1 MTRPAS
7 SQSTDPASPPSP
19 TAAVLDEALRRA
31 QAKLEAAFVAIQV
44 DGGISR
50 SLLREIPGAK
60 VLEDLWR
67 HGGAGL
73 LEQVRSARD
82 GKIGTNRLRGERNGP
97 VCGKLLGAA
106 VRDAGGAFL
115 GILVAVRTVEQP
127 KFGPDESHQMLELAR
142 EVAKC
147 FGSHANALL
156 SWSTFEERVRAQ
168 ESVEGSAPGCILYGD
183 VDQLHVLN
191 KLAGLAA
198 GDQAIAAVGVALQ
211 EQPLPEGACV
221 CHLSG
226 DRFAV
231 YAPKSSLSQARR
243 MAEQLCRIVSERCAM
258 IGGLRTRLSIS
269 FGVASIPPADHQLTQ
284 ALAAAEAACRAAKDR
299 GRGRVELYQDTD
311 LSIVQRNNDVLAANR
326 LRKALEAERI
336 GIVAQPLVPL
346 GTRSTT
352 EYFEL
357 LVRLVSET
365 GTFVSPQHFMSAALR
380 YQLLID
386 LDRVVLMRVF
396 ERLRGYR
403 QPLDHPVRFS
413 LNLSGPSI
421 GNPDF
426 LEWLSSNIGPGSIPG
441 EWLQFE
447 ITETAAVA
455 NVSQTQTLIRHLRA
469 RGCEFALDDFG
480 TGVSSLAY
488 LKAFDVSML
497 KLDGSFTRDL
507 LTNARS
513 ESLVRGLTQLSR
525 AMGIQTV
532 AECVETEV
540 VRQKL
545 TELGVD
551 RAQGFLFGQPVP
563 LESILSAPSVVPA
576 TTAAAPE
583 SESPV
588 TATAAPPANT
598 PATPV
603 AVAAPA
609 PPVTATAPPATATQ
623 HASDAASPDATSSTL
638 VPVITASVE
647 T

>member
-1 MTRPAS
+1 MSRPAS
-7 SQSTDPASPPSP
+7 FQATDRASPPPP

-31 QAKLEAAFVAIQV
+31 QAKLESAFVAIQV
-44 DGGISR
+44 EGGISR

-73 LEQVRSARD
+73 LEQVRAAPD
-82 GKIGTNRLRGERNGP
+82 GKIGTNRLRGERGGP
-97 VCGKLLGAA
+97 ICGKLLGAA
-106 VRDAGGAFL
+106 LRDAGGAFL
-115 GILVAVRTVEQP
+115 GILVAIRTVEQP
-127 KFGPDESHQMLELAR
+127 KFGPDESHHIVEVAG

-147 FGSHANALL
+147 FGAPANSLL
-156 SWSTFEERVRAQ
+156 SWSTFEERARTQ
-168 ESVEGSAPGCILYGD
+168 ESTEGATPGCILYGD

-211 EQPLPEGACV
+211 EQPMPEGACV

-231 YAPKSSLSQARR
+231 YVPKCSLSQARR
-243 MAEQLCRIVSERCAM
+243 MAEQLCRIVGERCAM

-299 GRGRVELYQDTD
+299 GRGRVEVYQDTD

-346 GTRSTT
+346 ATDSQTQ
-352 EYFEL
+352 YFEL

-396 ERLRGYR
+396 ERLRSYKE
-403 QPLDHPVRFS
+403 QPNRPVRFS
-413 LNLSGPSI
+413 LNLAGPSI

-426 LEWLSSNIGPGSIPG
+426 LEWLSSNIGPSSIPG

-545 TELGVD
+545 AELGVD

-563 LESILSAPSVVPA
+563 FESVLSAPSVPPA
-576 TTAAAPE
+576 SAPAASAPAATAPAGTPPSGTE
-583 SESPV
+583 
-588 TATAAPPANT
+588 TAAPPPA
-598 PATPV
+598 ATP
-603 AVAAPA
+603 
-609 PPVTATAPPATATQ
+609 PPATATER
-623 HASDAASPDATSSTL
+623 ASDAPPPDATSSTL
-638 VPVITASVE
+638 VPVITAPVE

>member
-1 MTRPAS
+1 MARPAS
-7 SQSTDPASPPSP
+7 LPSTSPASPLPP
-19 TAAVLDEALRRA
+19 TPAVLEEALKRA
-31 QAKLEAAFVAIQV
+31 QGKLDAAFVALQV
-44 DGGISR
+44 EGGISR
-50 SLLREIPGAK
+50 TLLRDLPGAR

-67 HGGAGL
+67 HGADGL
-73 LEQVRSARD
+73 LEQVRVAPD

-97 VCGKLLGAA
+97 VCGKLVGVALRDGA
-106 VRDAGGAFL
+106 GTLL
-115 GILVAVRTVEQP
+115 GILVAVRTAEQP
-127 KFGPDESHQMLELAR
+127 KFGPDESHQIVEFAR
-142 EVAKC
+142 EIVKLL
-147 FGSHANALL
+147 GSSSTALL
-156 SWSTFEERVRAQ
+156 TWSAFEQHSRKH
-168 ESVEGSAPGCILYGD
+168 ESSEGATPGCILYGD

-191 KLAGLAA
+191 KLAGLTA
-198 GDQAIAAVGVALQ
+198 GDQAIAAVGAALQ
-211 EQPLPEGACV
+211 EQALPDGSGV
-221 CHLSG
+221 CHISG

-231 YAPKSSLSQARR
+231 YLPKASLSQGRR
-243 MAEQLCRIVSERCAM
+243 LAEQLCRTVSERCAV

-269 FGVASIPPADHQLTQ
+269 FGVASIPPADHELTQ

-299 GRGRVELYQDTD
+299 GRGRVEVYQDSD
-311 LSIVQRNNDVLAANR
+311 FSIVQRNDDVLAANR
-326 LRKALEAERI
+326 LRKALETERI

-346 GTRSTT
+346 TTDSGTP
-352 EYFEL
+352 YYEL

-386 LDRVVLMRVF
+386 LDRAVLMRVF
-396 ERLRGYR
+396 ERLRAAHR
-403 QPLDHPVRFS
+403 EHPSRVVRFS

-426 LEWLSSNIGPGSIPG
+426 LEWLSANVGPSSVPG

-447 ITETAAVA
+447 ITETSAVA

-507 LTNARS
+507 LTDSRS
-513 ESLVRGLTQLSR
+513 ESLVRGLAQLSR

-540 VRQKL
+540 ARQRL

-563 LESILSAPSVVPA
+563 LESILTVPA
-576 TTAAAPE
+576 GEQGAPAEAAAAP
-583 SESPV
+583 
-588 TATAAPPANT
+588 AAPVKP
-598 PATPV
+598 
-603 AVAAPA
+603 
-609 PPVTATAPPATATQ
+609 
-623 HASDAASPDATSSTL
+623 
-638 VPVITASVE
+638 
-647 T
+647 

>member
-7 SQSTDPASPPSP
+7 LQSTDPASPLAPA
-19 TAAVLDEALRRA
+19 TAVLDEALRRT
-31 QAKLEAAFVAIQV
+31 QAKLEAALVAIQV

-50 SLLREIPGAK
+50 SLLRDMPGAK

-67 HGGAGL
+67 HGAAGL

-82 GKIGTNRLRGERNGP
+82 SKIGTNRLRGERNGP

-106 VRDAGGAFL
+106 LRDASGAFL
-115 GILVAVRTVEQP
+115 GIVVAARTVEQP
-127 KFGPDESHQMLELAR
+127 KFGPDESHQIVELAR

-147 FGSHANALL
+147 FGSPGSALL
-156 SWSTFEERVRAQ
+156 TWSVFEERTRAQ
-168 ESVEGSAPGCILYGD
+168 EDLEGTTPGCILYGD

-221 CHLSG
+221 CHISG

-231 YAPKSSLSQARR
+231 YVPKSSLSQTRR

-269 FGVASIPPADHQLTQ
+269 FGVAMIPPVDQHLTQ

-299 GRGRVELYQDTD
+299 GRGRVEVYQDTD
-311 LSIVQRNNDVLAANR
+311 LSIVQRNDDVLAANR
-326 LRKALEAERI
+326 LRKALETERI
-336 GIVAQPLVPL
+336 GIVAQPLVAL
-346 GTRSTT
+346 AGQSQM

-396 ERLRGYR
+396 ERLRTAYKE
-403 QPLDHPVRFS
+403 QPNRPIRFS

-426 LEWLSSNIGPGSIPG
+426 LEWLSSNIGPSSIPG

-540 VRQKL
+540 ARVKL

-563 LESILSAPSVVPA
+563 LESILSPFPAPS
-576 TTAAAPE
+576 
-583 SESPV
+583 
-588 TATAAPPANT
+588 AAPPKDAAALPKDT
-598 PATPV
+598 SAPPKDASHVASADAQSGVPV
-603 AVAAPA
+603 ASTGAPTEAAA
-609 PPVTATAPPATATQ
+609 
-623 HASDAASPDATSSTL
+623 ASDTTSSTL
-638 VPVITASVE
+638 VPVITAPAE

>member
-1 MTRPAS
+1 MARPAS
-7 SQSTDPASPPSP
+7 LQPTGTASPLPP
-19 TAAVLDEALRRA
+19 TTAVLDEALRRA
-31 QAKLEAAFVAIQV
+31 QEKLGAAFVAIQV
-44 DGGISR
+44 QGGLSR
-50 SLLREIPGAK
+50 TLLHEVPGVR

-67 HGGAGL
+67 HGASGL
-73 LEQVRSARD
+73 LEQVRSAPD

-97 VCGKLLGAA
+97 ICGKLVGVAL
-106 VRDAGGAFL
+106 RDGGGTL
-115 GILVAVRTVEQP
+115 IGILVAVRTVEQP
-127 KFGPDESHQMLELAR
+127 KFGPDESHQMLEIAR
-142 EVAKC
+142 EIAKL
-147 FGSHANALL
+147 FGSEANALL
-156 SWSTFEERVRAQ
+156 TWSAFAEHSRKQ
-168 ESVEGSAPGCILYGD
+168 ESAEGTVPGCILYGD

-191 KLAGLAA
+191 KLAGLTA

-211 EQPLPEGACV
+211 EQALPEGSGV
-221 CHLSG
+221 CHISG

-231 YAPKSSLSQARR
+231 YLPKASLSQGRR
-243 MAEQLCRIVSERCAM
+243 LAEQLCRTVSERCAV

-269 FGVASIPPADHQLTQ
+269 FGVASIPPADHELTQ
-284 ALAAAEAACRAAKDR
+284 SLAAAEAACRAAKDR
-299 GRGRVELYQDTD
+299 GRGRVEVYQDSD
-311 LSIVQRNNDVLAANR
+311 FSIVQRNDDVLAANR
-326 LRKALEAERI
+326 LRKALETERI
-336 GIVAQPLVPL
+336 GIVAQPLVSL
-346 GTRSTT
+346 TGTADP

-396 ERLRGYR
+396 ERLRTAHR
-403 QPLDHPVRFS
+403 ENPNRLVRFS

-426 LEWLSSNIGPGSIPG
+426 LEWLSSSIGPHSVPG
-441 EWLQFE
+441 HWLQFE
-447 ITETAAVA
+447 ITETSAVA

-507 LTNARS
+507 LTDMRS
-513 ESLVRGLTQLSR
+513 ESLVRGLAQLSR

-540 VRQKL
+540 ARQRL
-545 TELGVD
+545 AELGVD

-563 LESILSAPSVVPA
+563 LESILSPPGASA
-576 TTAAAPE
+576 AAAAPA
-583 SESPV
+583 
-588 TATAAPPANT
+588 ATAAPA
-598 PATPV
+598 A
-603 AVAAPA
+603 AAPA
-609 PPVTATAPPATATQ
+609 AAAPAAAAPGAAAGPEPEPVESAESPASG
-623 HASDAASPDATSSTL
+623 ASGAS
-638 VPVITASVE
+638 
-647 T
+647 

>member
-7 SQSTDPASPPSP
+7 LQSSGRAPPPAPAP
-19 TAAVLDEALRRA
+19 AVLDDVLRRV
-31 QAKLEAAFVAIQV
+31 QTKLDAAFVALQM
-44 DGGISR
+44 DGGGLAR
-50 SLLREIPGAK
+50 TLVNEIPGAR

-67 HGGAGL
+67 HGAQGL
-73 LEQVRSARD
+73 LEQVRAAPD

-97 VCGKLLGAA
+97 VCGKLVGVALRDGA
-106 VRDAGGAFL
+106 GAFV
-115 GILVAVRTVEQP
+115 GMLVAIRTVEQP
-127 KFGPDESHQMLELAR
+127 KFGPDESHQILELAR
-142 EVAKC
+142 DVGRL
-147 FGSHANALL
+147 FGSSSHSLL
-156 SWSTFEERVRAQ
+156 TWTAFEERARTREAAEAGV
-168 ESVEGSAPGCILYGD
+168 PGGILYGD

-198 GDQAIAAVGVALQ
+198 GDQAIAAVGSALQ
-211 EQPLPEGACV
+211 EQDLPDGAGV
-221 CHLSG
+221 CHISG

-231 YAPKSSLSQARR
+231 YLPHTSLSQARR
-243 MAEQLCRIVSERCAM
+243 LAEQLCRIVSERCAM

-269 FGVASIPPADHQLTQ
+269 FGVAAIPAQDHQLTQ

-299 GRGRVELYQDTD
+299 GRGRVEVYQDTD
-311 LSIVQRNNDVLAANR
+311 LSIVQRNDDVLAANR
-326 LRKALEAERI
+326 LRKALETERI
-336 GIVAQPLVPL
+336 GIVAQPLISL
-346 GTRSTT
+346 TGDSQT
-352 EYFEL
+352 EYYEL

-386 LDRVVLMRVF
+386 LDRAVLMRVF
-396 ERLRGYR
+396 ERLRSAYR
-403 QPLDHPVRFS
+403 EHPSRPVRFS

-426 LEWLSSNIGPGSIPG
+426 LEWLSANIGPHCVPG

-455 NVSQTQTLIRHLRA
+455 NVSQTQTLMRHLRA
-469 RGCEFALDDFG
+469 RGAQFALDDFG

-497 KLDGSFTRDL
+497 KLDGSFTHDL
-507 LTNARS
+507 LTDVRS
-513 ESLVRGLTQLSR
+513 QSLVRGLAQLAH

-545 TELGVD
+545 GELGVD

-563 LESILSAPSVVPA
+563 LESILSVANTAEVEVASFRAEEIAAPGGPA
-576 TTAAAPE
+576 PAAPPPAPESAAAPAHAD
-583 SESPV
+583 S
-588 TATAAPPANT
+588 AAQ
-598 PATPV
+598 
-603 AVAAPA
+603 APA
-609 PPVTATAPPATATQ
+609 EAPE
-623 HASDAASPDATSSTL
+623 
-638 VPVITASVE
+638 V
-647 T
+647 